1 MLSARQHFPGLFD
14 KVFLDAA
21 CVSLAPRPAVEAIE
35 KFLDLAMVCPLDS
48 STHHH
53 IFMDEMRAAARP
65 AAAHLINA
73 HPDEI
78 ALVESTT
85 HGLTLAAASIPLE
98 RGDRVL
104 ISDLEFLE
112 VALPWVQRKKDGI
125 EIEVV
130 PNQNGEARVEDFA
143 ARITPR
149 TRVIAISTVQWNNG
163 YRADLEA
170 LSKLCREHGIRL
182 VVDAIQQLGAVP
194 LDVRR
199 IPVDILACGGH
210 KWLNAP
216 FGCGFL
222 YVRRAAFSQL
232 QPPLAG
238 YLSIQDP
245 PGGWGEY
252 FQTPNITPLGDYQ
265 LVNTARRF
273 ETGGTANYPGAVG
286 LAASLN
292 LIDKLGQHEIA
303 EHIVALTDQL
313 LTGLDSLPVK
323 VVTPRAPE
331 NRSGI
336 ITFSAGSAEENV
348 RLVRRLEKNKIL
360 VSVRY
365 TSNVGGVRVSCHFYN
380 SAEDI
385 AALLAA
391 LKSFI

>member
-1 MLSARQHFPGLFD
+1 MLSARQHFPGLLD

-35 KFLDLAMVCPLDS
+35 RFLDLAMVCPLDS

-65 AAAHLINA
+65 AAARLINA
-73 HPDEI
+73 NPDEI

-98 RGDRVL
+98 RGDQVL
-104 ISDLEFLE
+104 ISDLEFLQ
-112 VALPWVQRKKDGI
+112 VAVPWVQRKAEGI
-125 EIEVV
+125 EIDVV
-130 PNQNGEARVEDFA
+130 LNRNGEVLVDDFA
-143 ARITPR
+143 ERVTSR

-163 YRADLEA
+163 YRVDLNQ
-170 LSKLCREHGIRL
+170 LGKLCRERGIWL

-194 LDVRR
+194 LDVRQT
-199 IPVDILACGGH
+199 PVDILACGGH

-222 YVRRAAFSQL
+222 YVSRDALARL

-238 YLSIQDP
+238 YLSVQDP

-252 FQTPNITPLGDYQ
+252 FQTPSVNPVRDYQ
-265 LVNTARRF
+265 FVKTARRF

-286 LAASLN
+286 LAASLK
-292 LIDKLGQHEIA
+292 LIDQLGQRDIA
-303 EHIVALTDQL
+303 EHILILTEQL
-313 LTGLDSLPVK
+313 LRGLDSLPVK
-323 VVTPRAPE
+323 VVTPRARE

-336 ITFSAGSAEENV
+336 VTFSVGAAEENV
-348 RLVRRLEKNKIL
+348 RLMHRLQEEKIL

-365 TSNVGGVRVSCHFYN
+365 TSNVGGIRVSCHFYN

-385 AALLAA
+385 GTLLAA
-391 LKSFI
+391 LKGLP